1 MFRCQLTGQVS
12 DPVVYGKKIVVDE
25 ETNESREIYGIVKG
39 AEKPVKLVI
48 ETRPR
53 KYVNHYRDEDGNVE
67 TVVTHGT
74 EIVREIT
81 IRECNLEL
89 AKRKFRL

>member
-12 DPVVYGKKIVVDE
+12 EPVQYGKKLVVDE
-25 ETNESREIYGIVKG
+25 ETNESREVYGIVKG

-48 ETRPR
+48 ETRPK
-53 KYVNHYRDEDGNVE
+53 KYVNYYKDEEGDLQQL
-67 TVVTHGT
+67 VTQGT